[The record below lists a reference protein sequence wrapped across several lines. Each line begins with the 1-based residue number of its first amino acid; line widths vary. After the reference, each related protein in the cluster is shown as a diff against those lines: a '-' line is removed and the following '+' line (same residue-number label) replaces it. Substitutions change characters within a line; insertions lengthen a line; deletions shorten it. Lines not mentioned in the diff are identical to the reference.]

1 MSGIRKRVLI
11 LIIGTMLI
19 ATALSACLGENKPA
33 VNKPPTARIS
43 SPATG
48 SVFDTGTVIIFDGN
62 QSKDPE
68 KKAITLKWDFG
79 DNSINSTGN
88 TTTHS
93 YALPG
98 RYMVTLTVSDG
109 KKTGMDRIEL
119 RINQANRAPVAKFNV
134 TRQNASNEELVEF
147 NASATT
153 DADNDTLTFSWNFGD
168 STNGSGKVI
177 THTFTVVGSYTVT
190 LNVSDG
196 KTFGAASMS
205 ISVYQANRPPV
216 PVLSASPLVALLNS
230 DIEFNASASTDQ
242 DNDMLTAS
250 WAFGD
255 GSNGT
260 GLVVKHAFAKVGN
273 FTVIANI
280 SDGKLTRTAQLIVT
294 AIPRA
299 KILVDWNGTDFGY
312 ILKFETNVEKANV
325 SGSVKDLQGVTD
337 MAPQVTEIAKDTYRI
352 KTTVIPQKSH
362 VLTVVAWY
370 LGSVAGTRNMTIYD
384 GQPMPGVNAS
394 GTVGASISTHKYS
407 NTTDEQMTLSG
418 TGNMVISG
426 GTSNYTIIVS
436 GKGNSTSTNKD
447 IRTTASGNIT
457 GSFSMTSE
465 WGTQT
470 SKNQGL
476 NSAGNMSQV
485 NTTLGM
491 EVMRVYTEATDMS
504 QDHNITYHSM
514 NQTGVLSPYA
524 IKIDYTFGGINDHAN
539 GAGKIYSC
547 YKLYMKGTLEGTIP
561 MSGHYIRF
569 INETDWIVRD
579 DRYENTTIYKEYE
592 ITVYKIDDT
601 NGTWTLLSAP
611 ETVNGTE
618 YPDENG
624 DGVYNPDLKPVSIDD
639 AFTFNG
645 PMPRELAV
653 GDRITGTNIH
663 GVKAVMEVLDESTM
677 TVDGKVYTVVHV
689 KSTFSSASG
698 NATGASE
705 GWMVSAGNLTGLSLK
720 SQDNKTRSTNGVTET
735 NISELVALTVR
746 EDP

>member
-1 MSGIRKRVLI
+1 MSGMRKRVLI
-11 LIIGTMLI
+11 LIVGAMLL
-19 ATALSACLGENKPA
+19 ATALSACLGETKPA

-48 SVFDTGTVIIFDGN
+48 SVFDTGVVITFDGS

-79 DNSINSTGN
+79 DNSTNSTGN

-93 YALPG
+93 YALLG

-119 RINQANRAPVAKFNV
+119 RINQANRAPVVRFNV

-153 DADNDTLTFSWNFGD
+153 DADNDTLTFSWDFGD
-168 STNGSGKVI
+168 TTNGSGKVV
-177 THTFTVVGSYTVT
+177 THKFTTVGSYIVT

-196 KTFGAASMS
+196 KTMGATSMS

-216 PVLSASPLVALLNS
+216 PVLSASPLVAFLNS
-230 DIEFNASASTDQ
+230 DIEFNALFSTDL
-242 DNDMLTAS
+242 DNDTLTAT

-260 GLVVKHAFAKVGN
+260 GLVVKHSFAKVGN

-294 AIPRA
+294 VIPRA
-299 KILVDWNGTDFGY
+299 RILVDWNGTDFGY

-337 MAPQVTEIAKDTYRI
+337 MAPQVTELTKDTYRI
-352 KTTVIPQKSH
+352 KTMVVPQKSH
-362 VLTVVAWY
+362 TLTVAAWY
-370 LGSVAGTRNMTIYD
+370 LGSVSGQRNMTIYD

-407 NTTDEQMTLSG
+407 NTSDEQTTMTGTGVISSKGSTGTYSVNVSG
-418 TGNMVISG
+418 IGNSSSVDGDKRTTGNM
-426 GTSNYTIIVS
+426 TLN
-436 GKGNSTSTNKD
+436 
-447 IRTTASGNIT
+447 
-457 GSFSMTSE
+457 GSFSMVMD

-470 SKNQGL
+470 QKTQSYC
-476 NSAGNMSQV
+476 SAGNMSQF
-485 NTTLGM
+485 NTTSGM
-491 EVMRVYTEATDMS
+491 EVIKLYSESVMRALDRNTTYYSIFQNGTMS
-504 QDHNITYHSM
+504 
-514 NQTGVLSPYA
+514 PFA
-524 IKIDYTFGGINDHAN
+524 IKANYSFVGIEDHAN
-539 GAGKIYSC
+539 GAGKVYSC
-547 YKLYMKGTLEGTIP
+547 LKVHMNGTLEGTIP
-561 MSGHYIRF
+561 YTGHILMF
-569 INETDWIVRD
+569 MDETSWGVRD
-579 DRYENTTIYKEYE
+579 ERYDNTTIYKEFNNNAYL
-592 ITVYKIDDT
+592 VNDT
-601 NGTWTLLSAP
+601 TGNWTFIPQMSSS
-611 ETVNGTE
+611 GTE
-618 YPDENG
+618 FPDADGN
-624 DGVYNPDLKPVSIDD
+624 GVYNPDLKPVSIDD

-645 PMPRELAV
+645 PVPREMVV
-653 GDRITGTNIH
+653 GDRIVGTNMY
-663 GVKAVMEVLDESTM
+663 GVKVVLEALDESTM
-677 TVDGKVYTVVHV
+677 TVDGKAYAVVHV

-705 GWMVSAGNLTGLSLK
+705 GWLVSLGNLTGMSLK
-720 SQDNKTRSTNGVTET
+720 SKENKTWSTNGVTET
-735 NISELVALTVR
+735 NVSEIIALTLK
-746 EDP
+746 EDQ